1 MGRCACAAR
10 NARRRRRSARD
21 TPGRPTAVKVVL
33 FRRLLRAA
41 AMSIRCD
48 GRARPRTALS
58 EPSAKGF
65 AVRPGGHELGTL
77 TIYRFLDAAA
87 G

>member
-1 MGRCACAAR
+1 MGRCACAGR

-21 TPGRPTAVKVVL
+21 TPGLPTAVKVVL

-48 GRARPRTALS
+48 GRARLRTALS
-58 EPSAKGF
+58 R
-65 AVRPGGHELGTL
+65 RPKVLRCARVAMNWG
-77 TIYRFLDAAA
+77 IYRFLDATA